1 MRCMVNHMSR
11 RLIRRSGFF
20 GAALLAVAGVL
31 LLVFGSQAVDQ
42 AELFA
47 AIAFLCS
54 AFAVYFAGALPDVAD
69 TSRDLFENVA
79 WGRLVV
85 ALVYAS
91 LAVVCFAA
99 MVQAPDFGRFV
110 HAVRAIV

>member
-1 MRCMVNHMSR
+1 MVNHMSR
-11 RLIRRSGFF
+11 SLVRRAGFF

-31 LLVFGSQAVDQ
+31 LLVFGSETVDQ
-42 AELFA
+42 AELLA

-54 AFAVYFAGALPDVAD
+54 AFATYFAALPDLAS
-69 TSRDLFENVA
+69 TSQDLFESVG

-99 MVQAPDFGRFV
+99 MVHAPDFGRFV
-110 HAVRAIV
+110 QSVRAAI